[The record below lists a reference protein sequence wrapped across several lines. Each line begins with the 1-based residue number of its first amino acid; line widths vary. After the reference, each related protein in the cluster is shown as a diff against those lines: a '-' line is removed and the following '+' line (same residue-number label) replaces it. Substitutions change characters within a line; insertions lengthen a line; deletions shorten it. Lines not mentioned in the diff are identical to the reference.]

1 MANRGLTA
9 EIVEDLALC
18 LRHGEVVLK
27 DWQWNL
33 AQERGDSRNKYS
45 ALVSMLQAQSRLLAS
60 LAKEALSAPH
70 EVFREKAG
78 HPRVNQVCVE
88 RRYVDGLLSRCL
100 SAWI

>member
-1 MANRGLTA
+1 MANRDLTA

-18 LRHGEVVLK
+18 LRHSEVALK

-33 AQERGDSRNKYS
+33 AQGREDGRNKYG
-45 ALVSMLQAQSRLLAS
+45 ALVSMLQTQSRLLAS
-60 LAKEALSAPH
+60 LAKEALSPPH
-70 EVFREKAG
+70 EESREKAG
-78 HPRVNQVCVE
+78 SPRVIQVCVE